1 MRFLPPQE
9 VFKRLLLAW
18 QYWAANLVQ
27 TAAELIASAYLDL
40 VIYVPPLS
48 SLNQTADGTET
59 TCHSA
64 ALEMLRTIQI
74 ELEEGRVISERM
86 GMQLIRGL
94 RREAN
99 SIFYAQASGKGKRT
113 CTDAI
118 MSVLKGEAGKMVAQL
133 ISMQANSTSMWLAQI
148 SRAEA
153 ASASR
158 LLLFS
163 DFGRTV
169 AEKHILM

>member
-1 MRFLPPQE
+1 
-9 VFKRLLLAW
+9 
-18 QYWAANLVQ
+18 
-27 TAAELIASAYLDL
+27 
-40 VIYVPPLS
+40 
-48 SLNQTADGTET
+48 
-59 TCHSA
+59 
-64 ALEMLRTIQI
+64 
-74 ELEEGRVISERM
+74 
-86 GMQLIRGL
+86 MQLLRGL

-99 SIFYAQASGKGKRT
+99 SIFYAQVSGKGKRA

-153 ASASR
+153 ASASP

-163 DFGRTV
+163 DFGRTA